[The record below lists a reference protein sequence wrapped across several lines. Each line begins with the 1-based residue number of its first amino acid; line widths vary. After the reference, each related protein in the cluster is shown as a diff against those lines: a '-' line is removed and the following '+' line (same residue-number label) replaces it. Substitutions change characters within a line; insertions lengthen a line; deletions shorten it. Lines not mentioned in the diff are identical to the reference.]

1 MKNIKRQKNTLVKS
15 SLFSIV
21 IAVAI
26 VVIGINL
33 CILVGLVCVI
43 ASPRFEVFSTNT
55 FIVMGITTFINFLV
69 LILLLLLR
77 RVYETLV
84 NKKIVVPLREIE
96 RHIIRFAHDNYDE
109 PVIHSEDD
117 EIGDLFKAVERVR
130 IQLIE
135 YRDKENNAAE
145 LKKIYFSGL
154 MHDIATPVTRINGC
168 ASMIADGMVT
178 DEQSIKRFAST
189 ILRSTEDISIM
200 LKSIAAIEK
209 YNESGMNIDLQPIDI
224 AQALEVFVSDL
235 KTSINNDEVSVMFV
249 NKCKLPAVSMIDL
262 KSCKRAVAN
271 LINNSI
277 KYKKTDC
284 NCEITVSIEDNDDG
298 KILFAVAD
306 NGVGVEPGAESKI
319 FDIFYRGDAAR
330 RNTSEGSGLGL
341 FIAKQILTLNNIDVW
356 AENNGNGLT
365 VFALLERSD
374 KKPVNWFK
382 LEK

>member
-1 MKNIKRQKNTLVKS
+1 MKNNKRQKNTLVRS
-15 SLFSIV
+15 SLFTV
-21 IAVAI
+21 VVAVAI

-33 CILVGLVCVI
+33 CMLAGLVYVI
-43 ASPRFEVFSTNT
+43 VSPRFEVFSTNT
-55 FIVMGITTFINFLV
+55 FIVMGITTFINFVV

-77 RVYETLV
+77 KVYEALV
-84 NKKIVVPLREIE
+84 NRKIVVPLREIE
-96 RHIIRFAHDNYDE
+96 RHIVRFAHDNYDE
-109 PVIHSEDD
+109 PVIHGEDD
-117 EIGDLFKAVERVR
+117 EIGDLFKAIERVR

-135 YRDKENNAAE
+135 YREKENNAAE

-168 ASMIADGMVT
+168 ASMIEDGMVT

-224 AQALEVFVSDL
+224 AEALEIFVSDL
-235 KTSINNDEVSVMFV
+235 KTSINNDDIAVKFV
-249 NKCKLPAVSMIDL
+249 NKCTLPAVSMIDI

-284 NCEITVSIEDNDDG
+284 NCDITVAIEDNEDG
-298 KILFAVAD
+298 KILFSVAD
-306 NGVGVEPGAESKI
+306 NGVGIEPGGENRI
-319 FDIFYRGDAAR
+319 FDMFYRGDAAR

-356 AENNGNGLT
+356 AQNNGNGLT
-365 VFALLERSD
+365 VFALMERSE
-374 KKPVNWFK
+374 KKPVSWLK
-382 LEK
+382 LEN